1 LEPGFAF
8 LCDIEDL
15 TYLTKLGESR
25 DQPHRSLC
33 RQLFNENLNNLT
45 EDYSMIV
52 GGFIVKGDKFYVN
65 SAEELVEDNLKP
77 LIERQVLHLVGSFIT
92 TLKAGWSTAP
102 LVDEHD
108 AFLVAKAFEKQEETN
123 EHKILTYFYDGMYK
137 A

>member
-1 LEPGFAF
+1 
-8 LCDIEDL
+8 
-15 TYLTKLGESR
+15 
-25 DQPHRSLC
+25 
-33 RQLFNENLNNLT
+33 
-45 EDYSMIV
+45 MIV

-77 LIERQVLHLVGSFIT
+77 LNDRNILHLVGSFVT

-123 EHKILTYFYDGMYK
+123 EHKILTYFYEGMYK